1 MASTNLATP
10 YYEPGS
16 RITGR
21 ATTAVIGK
29 RFVAVSANK
38 DPGSRELDPAATGG
52 NVKIAPAAADDLKT
66 LGVAETD
73 AGVGKVTTVFTDGF
87 VVPITAG
94 IVLAAG
100 DFIKPG
106 AAGKVVKA
114 ADRATSWGISLSDA
128 VVDGDAICL
137 LRL

>member
-1 MASTNLATP
+1 MASTNLCTP
-10 YYEPGS
+10 FYEPGN

-38 DPGSRELDPAATGG
+38 DLGARELDPAASGG
-52 NVKIAPAAADDLKT
+52 NIKIAPAAANDAKT
-66 LGVAETD
+66 LGVSETD
-73 AGVGKVTTVFTDGF
+73 AAVGKVTTVFVDGF

-94 IVLAAG
+94 VVLAAG
-100 DFIKPG
+100 DSITPG
-106 AAGKVVKA
+106 AGGKAVKVLTTEVS
-114 ADRATSWGISLSDA
+114 RGISLSDA
-128 VVDGDAICL
+128 VVDGDAIVL